1 MKEPRAVLFDFDGV
15 LVDSEPVHH
24 IAWSE
29 ALAPLG
35 VSISADVYLKQ
46 FTGIEDRGAIEWLAS
61 ETPAHSFE
69 ALWATFPRKQE
80 LFLEHMLAEPLVPE
94 TSAKLLEQLKLEGY
108 RLAVVSSSS
117 GCEVWPILER
127 NGVRH
132 LFDLGVFAEDVTRKK
147 PHPEPYRKALMAI
160 GVQTALALEDSR
172 PGMASATAAGC
183 EVIQVTD
190 VNRMAAQVR
199 EHLALGNPWPQ
210 GGG

>member
-1 MKEPRAVLFDFDGV
+1 MKEPRAILFDFDGV

-35 VSISADVYLKQ
+35 VSISAEVYLRQ

-61 ETPAHSFE
+61 VTPAHSFE
-69 ALWATFPRKQE
+69 VLWATFPRKQE
-80 LFLEHMLAEPLVPE
+80 VFLERMLAEPLVPE
-94 TSAKLLEQLKLEGY
+94 ASAKLLEQLKLEDY

-132 LFDLGVFAEDVTRKK
+132 LFDLGVFAEDVAQKK
-147 PHPEPYRKALMAI
+147 PHPEPYRKALSQL
-160 GVQTALALEDSR
+160 GVHTALVLEDSS

-190 VNRMAAQVR
+190 VNRMATQVR

-210 GGG
+210 GGL